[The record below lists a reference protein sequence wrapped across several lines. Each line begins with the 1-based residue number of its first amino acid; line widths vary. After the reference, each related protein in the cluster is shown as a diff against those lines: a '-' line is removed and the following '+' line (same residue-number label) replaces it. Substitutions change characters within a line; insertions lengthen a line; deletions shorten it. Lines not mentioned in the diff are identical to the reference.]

1 MKKYIQPRNYVVDI
15 AMESL
20 LTSMSVDS
28 GATTDDF
35 WTNKKNQEEDN
46 EEITNLFWSDTEF

>member
-28 GATTDDF
+28 GSTTDDF
-35 WTNKKNQEEDN
+35 WTNKKDQEED
-46 EEITNLFWSDTEF
+46 TTTPFWGDTVF

>member
-15 AMESL
+15 VMESL
-20 LTSMSVDS
+20 LTSMSAS
-28 GATTDDF
+28 SESTTDDF

>member
-15 AMESL
+15 VMESL
-20 LTSMSVDS
+20 LTSMSANS
-28 GATTDDF
+28 ESTTDDF

>member
-15 AMESL
+15 VMESL
-20 LTSMSVDS
+20 LTSMSANS
-28 GATTDDF
+28 ESTTDDF

-46 EEITNLFWSDTEF
+46 EEITNLFWSDTEL

>member
-1 MKKYIQPRNYVVDI
+1 MKKYIQPRSYMVDMV
-15 AMESL
+15 MESL
-20 LTSMSVDS
+20 LTSMSANS
-28 GATTDDF
+28 ESTTDDF

>member
-15 AMESL
+15 VMESL
-20 LTSMSVDS
+20 LTSMS
-28 GATTDDF
+28 ANTEKTTNDF

-46 EEITNLFWSDTEF
+46 EEIPNLFWSDTEF

>member
-35 WTNKKNQEEDN
+35 WTNKKDQEED
-46 EEITNLFWSDTEF
+46 TTTPFWGDTEF

>member
-15 AMESL
+15 VMESL

-35 WTNKKNQEEDN
+35 WTNKKDQEEQTTHP
-46 EEITNLFWSDTEF
+46 IWGDTEF

>member
-15 AMESL
+15 VMESL
-20 LTSMSVDS
+20 LTSMSAS
-28 GATTDDF
+28 SESTTDDF

-46 EEITNLFWSDTEF
+46 EEITNLFWSDTEL